1 MNNLALILGIVFVIG
16 VILMFVKYQHRMG
29 IFNNVEQLRQV
40 TDEIFEEAAK
50 SPISKNRYIRGLKE
64 HLHVNEKM
72 ALKLIGRARMENIIR
87 VEGKDVVKA

>member
-50 SPISKNRYIRGLKE
+50 SPISQNRYIRGLKE

>member
-1 MNNLALILGIVFVIG
+1 MNNLALILGVVFVIG

-50 SPISKNRYIRGLKE
+50 SPISQNRYIRGLKE